1 MNVSPLF
8 AVIPWGSGQMRGW
21 KEHLKTDIASGES
34 EWRKQMNTE
43 KLRKLVTLGLLTA
56 VIVILSVTGL
66 GNINLPI
73 VSCTIT
79 HAPVII
85 GTLLLGLSG
94 GMVLSGVFG
103 FMSFYMAF
111 QIPQGLNVCFMN
123 PAIAILPRLMIPLVT
138 YLVAKALG
146 FYRRDNKKIAL
157 PTAVA
162 AAAGSMANTV
172 FVFAFL
178 SIFYGETVMQVI
190 GADSTNLLP
199 KVAAL
204 GATLGIPEAIVI
216 AIVTTAVVKA
226 LVAVRPRAAAAR

>member
-1 MNVSPLF
+1 
-8 AVIPWGSGQMRGW
+8 
-21 KEHLKTDIASGES
+21 
-34 EWRKQMNTE
+34 MNTE

-66 GNINLPI
+66 GNINLP
-73 VSCTIT
+73 SSPHHHPRACDHW
-79 HAPVII
+79 HAAAGALGWDGALRGLWLHELLYGLPDSP
-85 GTLLLGLSG
+85 GTERMLHES
-94 GMVLSGVFG
+94 
-103 FMSFYMAF
+103 
-111 QIPQGLNVCFMN
+111 
-123 PAIAILPRLMIPLVT
+123 AIAILPRLMIPLVT